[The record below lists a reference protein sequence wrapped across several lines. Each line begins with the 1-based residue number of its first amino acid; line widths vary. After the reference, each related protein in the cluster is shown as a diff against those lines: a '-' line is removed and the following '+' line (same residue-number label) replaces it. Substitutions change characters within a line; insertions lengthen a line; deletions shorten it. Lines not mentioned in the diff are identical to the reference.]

1 MTTTDP
7 ARWDDY
13 ILAVVMLLVGLP
25 RCIVALIHD
34 RPLGVEGTLAMLL
47 VGFALM
53 LIIGPRR

>member
-13 ILAVVMLLVGLP
+13 ILAILLLLVGLP
-25 RCIVALIHD
+25 RCVVALIHD

-47 VGFALM
+47 VGFAVM
-53 LIIGPRR
+53 LIFGRRR